1 MPSKSKKIYQRRS
14 LPAVLRI
21 GEALTVGEGD
31 LEFGVLAM
39 EIVLQAIK
47 IAGTLPFTHGEV
59 VEQIVAASLWARG
72 WNLILSE
79 NPLEALDGETAHI
92 FNSIVACHDDI
103 HACETAHG
111 TNVDHIVLDLGVAEP
126 GGHEMF
132 DAMDGGWCH
141 SGLFVGLGDTQV
153 IGDKTFILAR
163 DVDAGLEV
171 SMIEGKTLYNFHNLK
186 TFDECFGDL
195 E

>member
-103 HACETAHG
+103 HACETAHW
-111 TNVDHIVLDLGVAEP
+111 TYVDHIVLNLGVAEP
-126 GGHEMF
+126 SGHEVF
-132 DAMDGGWCH
+132 DTMDGGWCH
-141 SGLFVGLGDTQV
+141 SGLFVGLGNTQV
-153 IGDKTFILAR
+153 VSGKTFILAR
-163 DVDAGLEV
+163 DIDTRLEV
-171 SMIEGKTLYNFHNLK
+171 SVIDGKTLYNFHCN
-186 TFDECFGDL
+186 
-195 E
+195 